1 MTWQPRLPKEIEAE
15 SFRRIEAQVG
25 PHHLPPEVWFVV
37 RRMIHTSAD
46 PEYLASARIH
56 PRAIAA
62 GVEALKRGAPVATDT
77 RMLLAGISTGR
88 LDRLGVKAFCLMD
101 DPDVAAEAARRGTT
115 RAEVAMERSLPK
127 LAGGIVAIGNAP
139 TALLRLLE
147 LLAVRGSAAG
157 PGGGGAGGVRQRRG
171 IQGRPGPPGL
181 PLHHRPGAQG
191 RLGPGSQHRQC
202 PGHHGPGGG
211 AVMTTKT
218 GTLYGI
224 GVGPGDPELITL
236 KAIKVLHRV
245 PHIFAA
251 CSTKNN
257 YSLALSIVRCHLNG
271 AGIEHLPFPMS
282 RDTQVLAS
290 AWEQNAR
297 RVLEVLASGSD
308 AAFVTLGDPLT
319 YSTFGYL
326 LKTLKGLAPEV
337 SIVTIPGITSYSA
350 AAALTH
356 IPLTEGEE
364 SFYLVSG
371 ALGATRLKEVVEKSD
386 NIVILKTYRYF
397 DEIYQV
403 LEDMDLL
410 DRATCIS
417 RCGLE
422 GETIVENLRDLKG
435 RDLPYLSM
443 IIIKKQ
449 GKGY

>member
-1 MTWQPRLPKEIEAE
+1 
-15 SFRRIEAQVG
+15 
-25 PHHLPPEVWFVV
+25 
-37 RRMIHTSAD
+37 
-46 PEYLASARIH
+46 
-56 PRAIAA
+56 
-62 GVEALKRGAPVATDT
+62 
-77 RMLLAGISTGR
+77 
-88 LDRLGVKAFCLMD
+88 
-101 DPDVAAEAARRGTT
+101 
-115 RAEVAMERSLPK
+115 
-127 LAGGIVAIGNAP
+127 
-139 TALLRLLE
+139 
-147 LLAVRGSAAG
+147 
-157 PGGGGAGGVRQRRG
+157 
-171 IQGRPGPPGL
+171 
-181 PLHHRPGAQG
+181 
-191 RLGPGSQHRQC
+191 
-202 PGHHGPGGG
+202 
-211 AVMTTKT
+211 MTTKA

-236 KAIKVLHRV
+236 KGLKVLQRV
-245 PHIFAA
+245 PHIFAS
-251 CSTKNN
+251 CSTKNT

-282 RDTQVLAS
+282 KDAWVLAE
-290 AWEQNAR
+290 AWERNAR

-326 LKTLKGLAPEV
+326 LKTLKRLNPEV
-337 SIVTIPGITSYSA
+337 GIVTIPGITSYSA

-371 ALGATRLKEVVEKSD
+371 ALGAAQLKEVIDKSD

-397 DEIYQV
+397 DEIFQV

-410 DRATCIS
+410 DRTTCIS

-435 RDLPYLSM
+435 RELPYLSM
-443 IIIKKQ
+443 VIIKKK